1 MAKQEVLIDDVTRE
15 PIEDGRAV
23 QLIVKYP
30 DPKKGQDI
38 LDVSL
43 DTLIDGVL
51 VEDLAKKGR
60 HQGAAGRRAKK

>member
-1 MAKQEVLIDDVTRE
+1 MARTEVLIDDVTGH
-15 PIEDGRAV
+15 PIEEGRAV

-30 DPKKGQDI
+30 DAKKGQHI

-43 DTLIDGVL
+43 DTQIVNES
-51 VEDLAKKGR
+51 VEALAAKGR